1 MNDMTKMD
9 DRETLRWFTIRARR
23 VQAHSIARDEKELV
37 RLAQGDLEA
46 TIDAT
51 GQVIVTRHLPAD
63 EEVFESLASRVRPFM
78 VQSEPIFYKNV
89 LDSIGRLIEN
99 SGIDEHLHARLRDLQ
114 RAWDATNLQ
123 GTQTQAYSIQSI
135 RLDGTDPTNVVSDTQ
150 LAAAWLYADLVHA
163 DAHGSKKEALEFPL
177 RERYAAA
184 VRVFSC
190 IAVLTGET
198 LQLVEALRDAGI
210 LTLDNSAWEE
220 AVSIGAS
227 ELVHEARAYVAPLR
241 SEVPDIRDPSG
252 LPKEWSPLTITEL
265 CRQDPANHVRVVLQG
280 SDDAVVATYD
290 AAVVHRHHDTSNVE
304 WEVLVA
310 HSVMLKLSF
319 DVRDNQ
325 ATNVRC
331 QDLKVFDSSN
341 ELKLSSLRFFL
352 HLHDSNVMV
361 LEVEGGELSFSVS
374 APVREDVRLGKE
386 ALAETLEDI
395 VKIER
400 LTKQILKPCS
410 GDLTGFDRIR
420 LRQTRLLW
428 EGHVVHVMLHS
439 LTVIAAEDEPPQ
451 FIGDGP
457 GTFDVGG
464 TNVPS
469 PRTYMRHPAM
479 KVIKMDSDSQVEAG
493 SARYRI
499 ELPPGEQFFAWVP
512 GLADVSG
519 DEDLKVTAPWGLLG
533 VDEAIFRG

>member
-1 MNDMTKMD
+1 
-9 DRETLRWFTIRARR
+9 
-23 VQAHSIARDEKELV
+23 
-37 RLAQGDLEA
+37 
-46 TIDAT
+46 
-51 GQVIVTRHLPAD
+51 
-63 EEVFESLASRVRPFM
+63 M
-78 VQSEPIFYKNV
+78 VQSEPIFYEKV

-99 SGIDEHLHARLRDLQ
+99 SGSDEHLHARLRDLQ

-123 GTQTQAYSIQSI
+123 GTQIQAYSIQSI

-163 DAHGSKKEALEFPL
+163 DAHGPKKEALEFPL

-252 LPKEWSPLTITEL
+252 LSKEWSPLTITEL
-265 CRQDPANHVRVVLQG
+265 RRQDSANHVRVVLRG

-352 HLHDSNVMV
+352 HLHDSSVMV
-361 LEVEGGELSFSVS
+361 LEVEGGELSFSVLS
-374 APVREDVRLGKE
+374 TIPEDARLGQE
-386 ALAETLEDI
+386 VLAETIEDI
-395 VKIER
+395 VEIER
-400 LTKQILKPCS
+400 LTKHVLKPCNGS
-410 GDLTGFDRIR
+410 LSDLDRVR

-428 EGHVVHVMLHS
+428 EGHIVHAMHNR
-439 LTVIAAEDEPPQ
+439 LTVTAAEDKPPQ
-451 FIGDGP
+451 LIIDRAR
-457 GTFDVGG
+457 TFEVGG
-464 TNVPS
+464 TNIPS
-469 PRTYMRHPAM
+469 PRTYIRHPAM
-479 KVIKMDSDSQVEAG
+479 TVIKMDSDPQAETA
-493 SARYRI
+493 SAKYRI
-499 ELPPGEQFFAWVP
+499 EPPPGEQFFAWVP

-519 DEDLKVTAPWGLLG
+519 DKDLTVTTPWRLIGIEEGL
-533 VDEAIFRG
+533 FYS